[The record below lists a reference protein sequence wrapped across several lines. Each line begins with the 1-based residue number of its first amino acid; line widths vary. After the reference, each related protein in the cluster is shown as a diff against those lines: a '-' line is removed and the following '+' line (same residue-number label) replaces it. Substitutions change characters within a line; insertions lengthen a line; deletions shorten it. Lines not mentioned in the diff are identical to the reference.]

1 MTLDQTTTLSCVIIG
16 AAFIWLL
23 ANALR
28 IKKGGTSA
36 IKRSLVSEDALSS
49 LSDSRL
55 AGLAQA
61 YKESIKIE
69 VNGVLKSNVPSS
81 EFFSEFTV
89 CKACGINTKIIDAGS
104 GTLVGLGLLGTF
116 IGLTLGIKNFDSS
129 TSEQIQNSIQILL
142 SGMGT
147 AFLTSLFG
155 MLFSLIY
162 TICEKQ
168 IRNTLSKELCDFC
181 EKLDS
186 ENYIDDV
193 EFYAYNLQIITEN
206 ATSQMVTQFKEATEA
221 VYDKLKLFLEY
232 HSVEG
237 EVVPISNAIREILL
251 NNQEQTKAL
260 KSFSTDLALE
270 LNDRLDE
277 TLSRQMQQRLLPLME
292 SVDATTK
299 SVVEHIDQLALQVSN
314 PANDMIEHIVKDLKE
329 SLMAIMEEFKSSL
342 SKNATNELENLALS
356 LGSATKAIGDFPQ
369 SMANI
374 SDVLQL
380 TITEVK
386 ESIKEISNSSASANS
401 SAMQQMQ
408 EQIVFATTSIS
419 NAISEVK
426 EVMSHITQSS
436 EQSSKDLIEKM
447 AKSSSEMTASLQ
459 STMDRISSM
468 MQTSVQTMSS
478 DLAGKQTDLLALQ
491 EGTTSEVKKI
501 ISEMS
506 ESWKVSSEAIIEQTE
521 TLLSRFD
528 KSIERINATNEAVAG
543 TMTTFQQAQNNI
555 TGTTSHLQTITG
567 DMKNATEL
575 FRKGQTDYASSL
587 KQIQTETTKK
597 LNDVVELFEAAGNTT
612 DEYSQKFEII
622 RNGLSQIFS
631 QIQAGLNEYS
641 NSVRS
646 SIQRYLEAYSTSL
659 TNTTDALASTIQ
671 QQNEMVEMLVD
682 TVNRKR

>member
-1 MTLDQTTTLSCVIIG
+1 M
-16 AAFIWLL
+16 WLL
-23 ANALR
+23 INVYR
-28 IKKGGTSA
+28 VKFGGTGTV
-36 IKRSLVSEDALSS
+36 KKALQSN
-49 LSDSRL
+49 DIL
-55 AGLAQA
+55 ANLNETKLKGLAHA
-61 YKESIKIE
+61 YKDSIKIKI
-69 VNGVLKSNVPSS
+69 NGLSKTNMPSS

-89 CKACGINTKIIDAGS
+89 CKACGINAKIIDAGS

-116 IGLTLGIKNFDSS
+116 LGLTLGIKNFDSS
-129 TSEQIQNSIQILL
+129 TSAQIQSSIQVLL

-147 AFLTSLFG
+147 AFLTSLIG
-155 MLFSLIY
+155 MGASLIY
-162 TICEKQ
+162 TLIEKQ
-168 IRNTLSKELCDFC
+168 LRNTLSKVLFDFC

-193 EFYAYNLQIITEN
+193 ELSSYNQQVITEN
-206 ATSQMVTQFKEATEA
+206 ATKEMVSQFKSVTESL
-221 VYDKLKLFLEY
+221 YERLKPFLQY
-232 HSVEG
+232 QGTEG
-237 EVVPISNAIREILL
+237 NDVPISNAIREILM

-277 TLSRQMQQRLLPLME
+277 TLSRQMQQRLIPLME

-299 SVVEHIDQLALQVSN
+299 SVVDHIDQMAMQVSN
-314 PANDMIEHIVKDLKE
+314 PANDMIEHVVKDLKE
-329 SLMAIMEEFKSSL
+329 SLMGIMEEFKSTL

-386 ESIKEISNSSASANS
+386 DSIKEISNSSASANS
-401 SAMQQMQ
+401 SAMKQMQ
-408 EQIVFATTSIS
+408 EQIVFATTSIG
-419 NAISEVK
+419 NAITEVK

-447 AKSSSEMTASLQ
+447 AKSSSEMIASLQ
-459 STMDRISSM
+459 RTMERISAM

-478 DLAGKQTDLLALQ
+478 DLAGQQTDLLALQ

-501 ISEMS
+501 ITEMS
-506 ESWKVSSEAIIEQTE
+506 ESWKMSSEAIMEQTE
-521 TLLSRFD
+521 NLLARFD
-528 KSIERINATNEAVAG
+528 KSIERINTTNEAVAG
-543 TMTTFQQAQNNI
+543 TMSTFQQAQSNI
-555 TGTTSHLQTITG
+555 AGTTSHLQTITG
-567 DMKNATEL
+567 DMKNVTEL
-575 FRKGQTDYASSL
+575 FRKGQSDYAYSL
-587 KQIQTETTKK
+587 EQIQTETSKK
-597 LNDVVELFEAAGNTT
+597 LNDVVELFEAAGNAT

-622 RNGLSQIFS
+622 RNGLGQIFS

-646 SIQRYLEAYSTSL
+646 SMQRYLEAYSTSL
-659 TNTTDALASTIQ
+659 TNATDALASAIRE
-671 QQNEMVEMLVD
+671 QNDVVEMLVD
-682 TVNRKR
+682 TVNRRR

>member
-1 MTLDQTTTLSCVIIG
+1 MTLDQITILSCAIIG
-16 AAFIWLL
+16 AVFVWLL
-23 ANALR
+23 INALR
-28 IKKGGTSA
+28 VQKGGTSL
-36 IKRSLVSEDALSS
+36 IDKSLHSDDALSS
-49 LSDSRL
+49 LIGTKL
-55 AGLAQA
+55 TGTAEA
-61 YKESIKIE
+61 YKNSIKIK
-69 VNGVLKSNVPSS
+69 VNGILKTNVPAS

-89 CKACGINTKIIDAGS
+89 CKACGINTRSIDAGS

-116 IGLTLGIKNFDSS
+116 LGLTLGIKNFDSS
-129 TSEQIQNSIQILL
+129 TSDQIQNSIQVLL

-147 AFLTSLFG
+147 AFLTSLLG

-168 IRNTLSKELCDFC
+168 IRNALSKKLFDFC

-193 EFYAYNLQIITEN
+193 ELSSYNQQVITEN
-206 ATSQMVTQFKEATEA
+206 ATKEMVSQFKSVTESL
-221 VYDKLKLFLEY
+221 YERLKPFLQY
-232 HSVEG
+232 QGTEG
-237 EVVPISNAIREILL
+237 KEVPVSNAIREILM

-277 TLSRQMQQRLLPLME
+277 TLSRQMQQRLIPLME

-299 SVVEHIDQLALQVSN
+299 SVVEHIDQMAMQVSN
-314 PANDMIEHIVKDLKE
+314 PANDMIEHVVKDLKE
-329 SLMAIMEEFKSSL
+329 SLMGIMEEFKSTL

-386 ESIKEISNSSASANS
+386 DSIKEISNSSASANS
-401 SAMQQMQ
+401 SAMKQMQ
-408 EQIVFATTSIS
+408 EQIVFATTSIG
-419 NAISEVK
+419 NAITEVK

-436 EQSSKDLIEKM
+436 EQSSKDLIDKM
-447 AKSSSEMTASLQ
+447 AKSSAEMTASLQ
-459 STMDRISSM
+459 GTMDRISKM

-478 DLAGKQTDLLALQ
+478 DLAGQQTDLLALQ

-501 ISEMS
+501 ITEMS
-506 ESWKVSSEAIIEQTE
+506 ESWKMSSEAIIEQTE
-521 TLLSRFD
+521 NLLARFD
-528 KSIERINATNEAVAG
+528 KSIERINTTNEAVAG
-543 TMTTFQQAQNNI
+543 TMSTFQQAQNNI

-575 FRKGQTDYASSL
+575 FRKGQSDYANSL
-587 KQIQTETTKK
+587 EQIQTETSKK
-597 LNDVVELFEAAGNTT
+597 LNDVVEFFEAAGNAT
-612 DEYSQKFEII
+612 DEYSKKFEII

-641 NSVRS
+641 TSVRS
-646 SIQRYLEAYSTSL
+646 SIQRYLEAYTTSL
-659 TNTTDALASTIQ
+659 TNTTDALASTIN